1 MTITQL
7 TYVLALNKY
16 KNFTKAAKA
25 CMISQPS
32 LSMQIQKLEEEL
44 EISLFDRSKKPINT
58 TELGKKLI
66 NQFKVIISESEK
78 VNDIIEY
85 EKNKT
90 FRKINFGISSSFE
103 SSLLPIFLKPLKS
116 KFEKINIDY
125 FKSKNEEIVKLLKEN
140 EVDLIITNSPINDTD
155 LDVMVLYY
163 EPLMILIP
171 DNLKSNK
178 TDIIELKNINTDK
191 LIIPNNSDLRKTINR
206 LFNFKKFNSK
216 IRTNDLFSLFNLSYS
231 GLGMTIVPFLN
242 YRNLNKEIRNKVY
255 HFNKPYPSRE
265 ISIVYKKN
273 NLKKDLITEISELI
287 KSKLKSIET
296 FSDVKIIDKI
306 N

>member
-66 NQFKVIISESEK
+66 NQFKVIICESEK

-85 EKNKT
+85 EKKKT
-90 FRKINFGISSSFE
+90 FRKINFGISSSYE

-140 EVDLIITNSPINDTD
+140 EVDLIITNSRINDTD

-178 TDIIELKNINTDK
+178 TDTIELKNINTDK

-216 IRTNDLFSLFNLSYS
+216 IRSNDLFSLFNLSYS

-273 NLKKDLITEISELI
+273 NLKKDLITEMSELI

-296 FSDVKIIDKI
+296 FSDVKIIDTI